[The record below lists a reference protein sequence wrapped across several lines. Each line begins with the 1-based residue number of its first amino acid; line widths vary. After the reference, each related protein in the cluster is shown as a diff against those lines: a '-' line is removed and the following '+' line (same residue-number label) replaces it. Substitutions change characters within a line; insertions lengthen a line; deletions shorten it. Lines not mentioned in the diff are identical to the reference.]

1 MKSLA
6 LTVRRTRLCE
16 IDRLNELLLIVDRLV
31 GRGPEIAI
39 DRRSDRRFPDAL
51 GHEDAGHVLPGV
63 GIPGR
68 AVAAVPAV
76 GPDGSRRVVAPG
88 DDRHAE
94 APAAGCPRNRERN
107 RTPLSVPRS

>member
-1 MKSLA
+1 MSFSEGITPASESFVALTIIMNRMLFSGVWEPGFGRMKSLA

-51 GHEDAGHVLPGV
+51 GHEDTGHILPGV
-63 GIPGR
+63 G
-68 AVAAVPAV
+68 V
-76 GPDGSRRVVAPG
+76 
-88 DDRHAE
+88 
-94 APAAGCPRNRERN
+94 
-107 RTPLSVPRS
+107 